1 MKQILFK
8 YIILFL
14 LTIAGC
20 SIANTI
26 FADKDSTRI
35 RIGLKLF
42 RTILA
47 ADTKIKEKK
56 DENGELVL
64 AIVYKQNH
72 SNAINYS
79 KKLQQLGKG
88 KNQGK
93 IKKIPIT
100 IKKLSAY
107 DQLEELAKIKPA
119 GIYIVEEIDNSHL
132 LNIINY
138 GIKHHIIIYSPFA
151 GAVEQGVTAGLII
164 DARVKPYINS
174 QTLNTSQIKLKSFF
188 LKVSKKYE
196 P

>member
-1 MKQILFK
+1 MKRILLKF
-8 YIILFL
+8 IILFL
-14 LTIAGC
+14 LALAGF

-47 ADTKIKEKK
+47 ADTHIKEKK

-64 AIVYKQNH
+64 AIVYRQDH
-72 SNAINYS
+72 SDATNYS
-79 KKLQQLGKG
+79 EKLQQLGKG

-93 IKKIPIT
+93 IKKIPIA
-100 IKKLSAY
+100 IKIISSN
-107 DQLEELAKIKPA
+107 QLEELDKLNLA
-119 GIYIVEEIDNSHL
+119 GIYIVEDIDSSHL
-132 LNIINY
+132 LSLIDY
-138 GIKHHIIIYSPFA
+138 GIKHQIIVYSPFV

-174 QTLNTSQIKLKSFF
+174 QTLKTSL
-188 LKVSKKYE
+188 VC
-196 P
+196 

>member
-1 MKQILFK
+1 MNRILNK
-8 YIILFL
+8 LIIFFL
-14 LTIAGC
+14 MAMVGLTL
-20 SIANTI
+20 ANSTN
-26 FADKDSTRI
+26 ADKDSTRI

-56 DENGELVL
+56 DINGELVL
-64 AIVYKQNH
+64 ALIYKRSQ
-72 SNAINYS
+72 SDAALYAQ
-79 KKLQQLGKG
+79 KLQKLGKG

-100 IKKLSAY
+100 IKILSSEHLV
-107 DQLEELAKIKPA
+107 QLENLKPA
-119 GIYIVEEIDNSHL
+119 GIYLLEEIDNSTL
-132 LNIINY
+132 QDLISY
-138 GIKHHIIIYSPFA
+138 GIKHQIIVYSPFA

-174 QTLNTSQIKLKSFF
+174 KTLTTSQLQLKSFF
-188 LKVSKKYE
+188 LKVSKQYE